1 MPSQSERID
10 DAINSIADVMSRS
23 DVGEYEALNGLYE
36 FYEKNAKSLQ
46 ELRHDSRIAG
56 SLSAEVL
63 GLVQAFEEEGEK
75 VVKEIEAL
83 AEKYRPSNITAER
96 ADYMRDL
103 AAA

>member
-10 DAINSIADVMSRS
+10 DAINPIADVMSRS
-23 DVGEYEALNGLYE
+23 DVGEYKALNGLYE

-46 ELRHDSRIAG
+46 ELRHDSRITG
-56 SLSAEVL
+56 SLSGEVL

>member
-1 MPSQSERID
+1 MPSHSERID

-46 ELRHDSRIAG
+46 ELRQDSRIAE
-56 SLSAEVL
+56 SLSGEVL
-63 GLVQAFEEEGEK
+63 GLIQAFEEESEK
-75 VVKEIEAL
+75 IVKEIEAL
-83 AEKYRPSNITAER
+83 AEKYRSSNITAER